1 MRPLTHLVTV
11 LLSAATVLVMV
22 VGVGVLGPAALGA
35 LGAQRATSAPGPD
48 AAEAADD
55 DGERDSTPTTEES
68 STSSRGVPN
77 LPGDLEPWESS
88 EPGGPGDPPEP
99 GPGGP
104 PAPGNGNTRSE
115 PGNGE
120 QPPAEA
126 ETPQASQKP
135 DQRNTDPAPQPEPE
149 PTKLQVGDSGPEV
162 TKLQHRLQ
170 ELGYWLGGAN
180 GTYDHLTRQAVI
192 AFQGAEGLA
201 RDGVAGPPVRDALPR
216 AQRPTPVSHHAN
228 GIEIDL
234 ERQIL
239 KVVENGQVRWTLHTS
254 SGTGERYTQ
263 PDGDRAVAVTPT
275 GDYVIERRVDG
286 WRESDLGRLYR
297 PAYFV
302 GGIAIH
308 GYHDVPPYPA
318 SHGCTRVTMEAI
330 DFLWAQG
337 YVDVGRPVVVH

>member
-11 LLSAATVLVMV
+11 LLSAAAVLVLV
-22 VGVGVLGPAALGA
+22 VGVGVLGPAALGV
-35 LGAQRATSAPGPD
+35 LGAQRATSATGPD

-55 DGERDSTPTTEES
+55 DAKQDATSATDASPTT
-68 STSSRGVPN
+68 SRAVPN
-77 LPGDLEPWESS
+77 LPGQLEPWEPRGSEGPERS
-88 EPGGPGDPPEP
+88 PEPGGDERTP
-99 GPGGP
+99 
-104 PAPGNGNTRSE
+104 E

-126 ETPQASQKP
+126 EAPRAPQESG
-135 DQRNTDPAPQPEPE
+135 QRDTEPAPEREPA
-149 PTKLQVGDSGPEV
+149 KLTVGDSGPEV
-162 TKLQHRLQ
+162 IKLQHRLQ

-201 RDGVAGPPVRDALPR
+201 RDGVAGPQVRDALPR

-275 GDYVIERRVDG
+275 GDYVIERRIDG

>member
-1 MRPLTHLVTV
+1 MRPLTNLVTV
-11 LLSAATVLVMV
+11 LLSAVAVLVTV
-22 VGVGVLGPAALGA
+22 VGVGVLGPSALGT
-35 LGAQRATSAPGPD
+35 LGAQRATSATDSGV
-48 AAEAADD
+48 AEAADD
-55 DGERDSTPTTEES
+55 DRERASTPTSEES

-88 EPGGPGDPPEP
+88 EPGGPEDPPEP
-99 GPGGP
+99 G
-104 PAPGNGNTRSE
+104 NGDARSE
-115 PGNGE
+115 RGSGE

-126 ETPQASQKP
+126 ETPQASQNP

-149 PTKLQVGDSGPEV
+149 PTTLQVGDSGPEV
-162 TKLQHRLQ
+162 TELQHRLQ

-192 AFQGAEGLA
+192 AFQGAEGLD
-201 RDGVAGPPVRDALPR
+201 RDGVAGPQVRQALPR
-216 AQRPTPVSHHAN
+216 AQRPMPVSHHAN

-234 ERQIL
+234 QRQIL

-254 SGTGERYTQ
+254 TGNGERYTQ

-275 GDYVIERRVDG
+275 GDYVIERRIDG

-308 GYHDVPPYPA
+308 GYPDVPPYPA

-337 YVDVGRPVVVH
+337 YVEVGRPVVVH